1 VTSKELQAALD
12 AAEAAA
18 VVIRSLYQRNLTVH
32 TKADATPVTEADVQ
46 SEQAIRALLTERFP
60 GYGFYGEE
68 TGQQSI
74 DAESVWL
81 VDPIDGT
88 KSFVREC
95 PFFSTQIALM
105 RAGRFVLGVSSAPA
119 YGEVAWAEEGRG
131 AHMNGRPIHVS
142 KVAALSGAIVSS
154 GNLKTLARSGAWSR
168 YGDLVGHVN
177 RIRGYGDFVHY
188 HLLARGSLDVVIE
201 SDVGIL
207 DIAALTVIVREA
219 GGTFTDLHGGEVGL
233 NTTSVLATNGLLHAN
248 LQDRREIQLAERCT
262 RQRIASRPF
271 YPAAVAEQ
279 QDHTIC
285 EARRQRRVMERRDD
299 RAAGVRLRAEQ
310 LQHRD
315 LMMRVEM
322 IRRLIQQEDV
332 RRLRKQ

>member
-18 VVIRSLYQRNLTVH
+18 VVIRSMYQRNLAIH

-46 SEQAIRALLTERFP
+46 SEQAIRAILTERFP
-60 GYGFYGEE
+60 SYGFYGEE
-68 TGQQSI
+68 TGQESM
-74 DAESVWL
+74 DAESIWL

-105 RAGRFVLGVSSAPA
+105 RAGRLVLGVSSAPA
-119 YGEVAWAEEGRG
+119 YGEMAWAEESKG

-142 KVAALSGAIVSS
+142 KVADLGGAIVSS
-154 GNLKTLARSGAWSR
+154 GNLKTLARSPAWGR
-168 YGDLVGHVN
+168 YGELIGRVN

-219 GGTFTDLHGGEVGL
+219 GGTFTDLQGNDVGL
-233 NTTSVLATNGLLHAN
+233 KTTSVLATNGALHG
-248 LQDRREIQLAERCT
+248 
-262 RQRIASRPF
+262 
-271 YPAAVAEQ
+271 AV
-279 QDHTIC
+279 
-285 EARRQRRVMERRDD
+285 RD
-299 RAAGVRLRAEQ
+299 ALKV
-310 LQHRD
+310 
-315 LMMRVEM
+315 
-322 IRRLIQQEDV
+322 
-332 RRLRKQ
+332 